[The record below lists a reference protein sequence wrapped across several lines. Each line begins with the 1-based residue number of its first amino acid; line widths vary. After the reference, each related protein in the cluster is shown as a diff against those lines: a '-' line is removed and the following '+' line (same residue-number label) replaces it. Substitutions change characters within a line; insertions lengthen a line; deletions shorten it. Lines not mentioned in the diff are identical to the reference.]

1 MLLLLFLQMLFDKK
15 VNGRFGNLCVQTR
28 LSIYKLTIDSCKVYP
43 KKLFISSTFEIIV
56 VFLVFV

>member
-1 MLLLLFLQMLFDKK
+1 L
-15 VNGRFGNLCVQTR
+15 NLCVLIR
-28 LSIYKLTIDSCKVYP
+28 LSIYKLAIDSCKVYP